1 MDPEIIDLIYQNDEV
16 VGVAVFS
23 NTGDLIEN
31 QLSINDES
39 ISVVAQTISG
49 IASALHNAEPVSYTH
64 LTLPTILLV

>member
-23 NTGDLIEN
+23 KTGDLIEN

-49 IASALHNAEPVSYTH
+49 IASAT
-64 LTLPTILLV
+64 